1 MTVTISPVPSIHP
14 DPQPVRFTVGPD
26 KSILHRILIL
36 GSLTRSLIR
45 IPIRSIESLS
55 HDVLATILA
64 LESLGVPIEVT
75 PEQIEL
81 QGVGRHGF
89 RAPGHTI
96 NCANSGTTARLLMG
110 LLAGQ
115 SFDSTLAGD
124 ASLSARPMKRLAD
137 LLMTMGATI
146 ETSRTGTLPLKLK
159 GSALH
164 AEEIILPVASAQ
176 MKSAVL
182 LAGLFAEGT
191 TTVREPLQ
199 SRDHTERMMESF
211 GFGIEYESEQPIK
224 LDPTIEPDLE
234 EEFEYPVP
242 GDISSAAF
250 LAVAAVQLRKRIVI
264 TNVSLNP
271 TRTRFL
277 DILTLMGVELEATQ
291 VREMFGEARGDLII
305 YGDRIEQPLTPFEIT
320 REDVPLLLD
329 EIPILLTLGLF
340 ADGTSTVRGAHEL
353 RLKETDRLHQIALQ
367 FRAFGAEIE
376 EFEDGLSIVGEPNR
390 ILQSAPIEHGGDH
403 RLAMAFAIAALFAD
417 NPLSIP
423 DAEDASV
430 SYPDFFEHLGEL
442 AGREQIAFQR

>member
-1 MTVTISPVPSIHP
+1 MTVTISPVSSIHP
-14 DPQPVRFTVGPD
+14 DSQPVRFTVGPD

-45 IPIRSIESLS
+45 IPIGSIESLS

-64 LESLGVPIEVT
+64 LESVGVSIEVT
-75 PEQIEL
+75 SGQIEL
-81 QGVGRHGF
+81 QGVGRHGL

-115 SFDSTLAGD
+115 TFDSTLAGD

-137 LLMTMGATI
+137 LLATMGATI
-146 ETSRTGTLPLKLK
+146 DTSGTGTLPLKIK
-159 GSALH
+159 GRTLH
-164 AEEIILPVASAQ
+164 AENIILPVASAQ
-176 MKSAVL
+176 MKTAVL
-182 LAGLFAEGT
+182 LAGLFAEGVT
-191 TTVREPLQ
+191 SVREPLQ
-199 SRDHTERMMESF
+199 SRDHTERMMEAF
-211 GFGIEYESEQPIK
+211 GFGIVYESGQPIN
-224 LDPTIEPDLE
+224 LDPTIEPELE
-234 EEFEYPVP
+234 EEFEYEVP

-250 LAVAAVQLRKRIVI
+250 LAVAAILLRKRLVV

-271 TRTRFL
+271 TRTRLL

-305 YGDRIEQPLTPFEIT
+305 YGDRVEQPLAPFEIT

-329 EIPILLTLGLF
+329 EIPILLTLALF
-340 ADGTSTVRGAHEL
+340 AEGTSTVRGAREL

-376 EFEDGLSIVGEPNR
+376 EFEDGLSVVGEPNR
-390 ILQSAPIEHGGDH
+390 ILHAAPIEHGGDH

-417 NPLSIP
+417 APARIP
-423 DAEDASV
+423 EAETARV
-430 SYPDFFEHLGEL
+430 SYPDFFEHLGTL
-442 AGREQIAFQR
+442 AGQGQIAILR